1 MFHASCD
8 FVVSRYPHLMTDR
21 PRVDVVVPF
30 IGSDDALITLCAH
43 LRDLRRR
50 ADDTVYVV
58 DNRPEAG
65 IEVGDVSGGLR
76 IVRAPERQTSY
87 HARNKGVAAGN
98 APWLVFVDADVRV
111 PPDLIDR
118 YFEPEPQKRT
128 GILAGEIHDEPS
140 THRGE
145 ESISI
150 RYAHLARV
158 FAQEA
163 ALDNDRYS
171 YAMTANCAIR
181 RDAFEAVG
189 GFVEHIRSGGDA
201 DICIRIQQSGWAMER
216 RLGAVVAHVN
226 RDTIRKLLRQSAR
239 HGSGAAWLERAYPG
253 FSRPSRVPGSW
264 GSRRILRAAERS
276 LRGDRDAA
284 LVAFVDGARSV
295 AFDFGR
301 YFSNEIPANN
311 GAMTAAPSGA

>member
-216 RLGAVVAHVN
+216 RFGAVSPTSTATRSESFCVSPRGMALVP
-226 RDTIRKLLRQSAR
+226 
-239 HGSGAAWLERAYPG
+239 HGLSEPI
-253 FSRPSRVPGSW
+253 PGSP
-264 GSRRILRAAERS
+264 GQVEFQALGEAGESCGRPNVACAAIVMQHLSPLLTARVRS
-276 LRGDRDAA
+276 HLTSAGTSQT
-284 LVAFVDGARSV
+284 RSQ
-295 AFDFGR
+295 
-301 YFSNEIPANN
+301 
-311 GAMTAAPSGA
+311 